1 MIKPYLTYFLL
12 AFILISCSKGQNTNI
27 QYFKSK
33 EMKYNVL
40 TEEEKK
46 VILYK
51 ATERPFTGEY
61 DNFFEKGLYACKQCN
76 APLFHSSA
84 KFHSGCGWPS
94 FDEEIQGA
102 VLRIPDRDGMRTEII
117 CANCGGHLG
126 HVFEGEG
133 FTPKNTRHCVN
144 SLSLRFI
151 PETEVSRHYDTAV
164 FASGCFWGTEFYF
177 QKAKGVISTQV
188 GFTGGHTQNPTYK
201 QVCQGNT
208 GHAEAV
214 MVVFNPAE
222 TSYEELAKL
231 FFETHNPEQR
241 DGQGP
246 DIGHQ
251 YRSAIFYKDEQQK
264 KIAESLMEILRQK
277 GYKIATELNKFE
289 KFWIAEDYHQDYYQ
303 KTGGTPYCHHY
314 TKRF

>member
-1 MIKPYLTYFLL
+1 
-12 AFILISCSKGQNTNI
+12 
-27 QYFKSK
+27 
-33 EMKYNVL
+33 MKYNVL

-241 DGQGP
+241 NGQGP

>member
-241 DGQGP
+241 NGQGP

>member
-1 MIKPYLTYFLL
+1 
-12 AFILISCSKGQNTNI
+12 
-27 QYFKSK
+27 
-33 EMKYNVL
+33 MKYNVL

-61 DNFFEKGLYACKQCN
+61 DNFFEKGLYTCKQCN

-277 GYKIATELNKFE
+277 GYKIATELNTFE

>member
-1 MIKPYLTYFLL
+1 
-12 AFILISCSKGQNTNI
+12 
-27 QYFKSK
+27 
-33 EMKYNVL
+33 MKYNVL

-117 CANCGGHLG
+117 CSNCGGHLG

>member
-117 CANCGGHLG
+117 CSNCGGHLG